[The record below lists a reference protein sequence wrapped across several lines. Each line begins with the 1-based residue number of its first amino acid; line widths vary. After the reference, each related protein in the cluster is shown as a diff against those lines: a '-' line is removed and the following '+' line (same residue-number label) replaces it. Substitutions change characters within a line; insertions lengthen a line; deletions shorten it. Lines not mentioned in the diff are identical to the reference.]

1 MTAAAT
7 PMPSERRGPRP
18 AGLRG
23 LWAAALLLLTA
34 LFAGACTPQF
44 VPAGPAVEEPR
55 LEDGHWVTADG
66 LELPLRAWLPEGE
79 PRAVILALHGFND
92 YSAAFEEPGA
102 WWVERGIATYAYDQ
116 RGFGEAPHRGRWAGS
131 ETLSDDLVALAGLI
145 RERHP
150 ERPLYILGESMGG
163 AVAMVA
169 FAENPAFQVD
179 GAILSAPAV
188 WARST
193 MPGYQRVALEVVA
206 HLVPWGYLTGEGV
219 RIQASDN
226 IEMLRALGRDPL
238 IIKRT
243 RVDAVYGLTDLMDQ
257 ALTSSGRV
265 TMPVLLLYGERDEVI
280 PANPTF
286 QAWND
291 LPPEA
296 NGYQRFALYQDGWH
310 MLLRDLEAEV
320 VLDDVAAWIADP
332 AAALPSGAD
341 RHATAVLDG
350 TAEIG
355 AAD

>member
-1 MTAAAT
+1 M
-7 PMPSERRGPRP
+7 
-18 AGLRG
+18 
-23 LWAAALLLLTA
+23 
-34 LFAGACTPQF
+34 
-44 VPAGPAVEEPR
+44 
-55 LEDGHWVTADG
+55 
-66 LELPLRAWLPEGE
+66 
-79 PRAVILALHGFND
+79 
-92 YSAAFEEPGA
+92 
-102 WWVERGIATYAYDQ
+102 
-116 RGFGEAPHRGRWAGS
+116 
-131 ETLSDDLVALAGLI
+131 
-145 RERHP
+145 
-150 ERPLYILGESMGG
+150 
-163 AVAMVA
+163 
-169 FAENPAFQVD
+169 
-179 GAILSAPAV
+179 
-188 WARST
+188 
-193 MPGYQRVALEVVA
+193 
-206 HLVPWGYLTGEGV
+206 
-219 RIQASDN
+219 
-226 IEMLRALGRDPL
+226 
-238 IIKRT
+238 
-243 RVDAVYGLTDLMDQ
+243 DAVYGLTDLMDQ

>member
-1 MTAAAT
+1 
-7 PMPSERRGPRP
+7 MPSERRGPRP

-179 GAILSAPAV
+179 GA
-188 WARST
+188 ARS
-193 MPGYQRVALEVVA
+193 
-206 HLVPWGYLTGEGV
+206 PW
-219 RIQASDN
+219 S
-226 IEMLRALGRDPL
+226 PSP
-238 IIKRT
+238 RT
-243 RVDAVYGLTDLMDQ
+243 RRSRSTGRFSPPRQSGPAPPCPAISGSPWR
-257 ALTSSGRV
+257 SS
-265 TMPVLLLYGERDEVI
+265 
-280 PANPTF
+280 PT
-286 QAWND
+286 WC
-291 LPPEA
+291 L
-296 NGYQRFALYQDGWH
+296 
-310 MLLRDLEAEV
+310 
-320 VLDDVAAWIADP
+320 
-332 AAALPSGAD
+332 GA
-341 RHATAVLDG
+341 T
-350 TAEIG
+350 
-355 AAD
+355 